1 MGRVAH
7 DAGPVAHDDLAS
19 RYAVSERVGK
29 CAVVLRNVKPNSRG
43 GPGGS
48 ESGIKG
54 LGLSG

>member
-1 MGRVAH
+1 MGH
-7 DAGPVAHDDLAS
+7 GAGPVVRNDLAGS
-19 RYAVSERVGK
+19 YAVSERVGK

-54 LGLSG
+54 LGPSG

>member
-1 MGRVAH
+1 MGRVGH
-7 DAGPVAHDDLAS
+7 GAGPVVRDDLAGS
-19 RYAVSERVGK
+19 YAVSKRVGK

>member
-1 MGRVAH
+1 MGH
-7 DAGPVAHDDLAS
+7 GAGPVVRDDLAGS
-19 RYAVSERVGK
+19 YAVSKRVGK

-54 LGLSG
+54 LGPSG